1 MNPSTPA
8 FSLHGVSKRYEA
20 FTLEPL
26 DLVLPAGQIM
36 GLVGVNGAGK
46 TTLLRLLAGLTLPDS
61 GSIEVLGFR
70 LPDEQVQIKQQLGL
84 ASEDMRLYGS
94 KSLAWHMDFVRSLYP
109 HWDASYA
116 AHLLQRFDLR
126 ADQRLA
132 GYSHGQRVKA
142 LLLLVLARRPR
153 LLLLDE
159 PTTGLDPVARAEVLE
174 ALADVLLD
182 EERSVLFS
190 SHQTAEVERL
200 ADSISFLHAGRLLA
214 SEDKE
219 VYLERWRRIT
229 GQGELSDA
237 VAGWPEVAQMRR
249 NGSLLE
255 LRVNAFSEALLQ
267 RLSAAGLQLRGVEP
281 MALEEIFVTTVR
293 QQTPQGVP
301 A

>member
-1 MNPSTPA
+1 MTPSTPA
-8 FSLHGVSKRYEA
+8 FSLRSVSKRYEA
-20 FTLEPL
+20 FSLEPL

-70 LPDEQVQIKQQLGL
+70 LPDEQVQAKEQLGL
-84 ASEDMRLYGS
+84 ASEDMRLYGT
-94 KSLAWHMDFVRSLYP
+94 KSLGWHMNFVRSIYP
-109 HWDASYA
+109 HWDERYA
-116 AHLLQRFDLR
+116 AHLLKRFDLR
-126 ADQRLA
+126 AEQRLA

-142 LLLLVLARRPR
+142 LLLLVLARCPR

-174 ALADVLLD
+174 ALAEVLLD

-219 VYLERWRRIT
+219 VYLERWRRIVGKGT
-229 GQGELSDA
+229 LSDE
-237 VAGWPEVAQMRR
+237 VGGWPEVAQLRR

-255 LRVNAFSEALLQ
+255 LRVSAHGDALLQ
-267 RLSAAGLQLRGVEP
+267 RLSAAGLQVSAVEP
-281 MALEEIFVTTVR
+281 MSLEEIFVTTVS
-293 QQTPQGVP
+293 QQKG
-301 A
+301 ASA